1 VFFHLLGNRIRQ
13 LAAPNK
19 APIKSHKLTP
29 VVLFASILPQNFADC
44 NENFAIHIQ
53 KSKCRMKNL
62 KNLKKALT
70 FSSENDIIIG
80 YKFQVANTMEF
91 TYNKKIMINEV

>member
-1 VFFHLLGNRIRQ
+1 
-13 LAAPNK
+13 
-19 APIKSHKLTP
+19 
-29 VVLFASILPQNFADC
+29 
-44 NENFAIHIQ
+44 
-53 KSKCRMKNL
+53 MKNL

-70 FSSENDIIIG
+70 FSSRNDIIIG

>member
-1 VFFHLLGNRIRQ
+1 
-13 LAAPNK
+13 
-19 APIKSHKLTP
+19 
-29 VVLFASILPQNFADC
+29 
-44 NENFAIHIQ
+44 
-53 KSKCRMKNL
+53 MKNL

-70 FSSENDIIIG
+70 FPPINDIIIG